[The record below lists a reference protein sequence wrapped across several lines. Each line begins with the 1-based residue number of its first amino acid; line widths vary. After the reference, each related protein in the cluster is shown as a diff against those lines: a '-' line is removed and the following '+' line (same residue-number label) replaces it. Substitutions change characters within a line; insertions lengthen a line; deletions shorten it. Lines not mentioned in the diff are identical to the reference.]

1 MIIGTINY
9 DCNRQLAD
17 LDLVKFR
24 IVNGTNLIEAKLKKD
39 KTYQKELLIQLKDCF
54 LIKYQTNAIFRLKH
68 SLQ

>member
-24 IVNGTNLIEAKLKKD
+24 IVKGTNLIEAKLKRQNVPERIIDTIKR
-39 KTYQKELLIQLKDCF
+39 LLFNKVSNECYI
-54 LIKYQTNAIFRLKH
+54 
-68 SLQ
+68 